1 MFTTSSFLFAS
12 LASRS
17 FAVFFSFFFWLR
29 LFLFASEA
37 ASVSVAT
44 FLFNRL
50 QTSTGTITIPIT
62 SVYFS
67 SRCQRICTVGL
78 NVYILFF
85 LKVSVTGGGG
95 GDTKHFIIFFGGGV
109 RNLPRHLR
117 GSTKFYD

>member
-85 LKVSVTGGGG
+85 KKISVTGGG
-95 GDTKHFIIFFGGGV
+95 TRNILSSFFGGGYETFLDTYGGV
-109 RNLPRHLR
+109 RNFM
-117 GSTKFYD
+117 TN